1 MMLVT
6 VMLLKKLIKN
16 CPKKL
21 ENIYIKGLSS
31 DTRNLKKGEL
41 FFAIPSKKFSVEK
54 LIYLAKKKTC
64 SCNCYKSKRFKN
76 LKKLFISGT

>member
-54 LIYLAKKKTC
+54 LIYLAK
-64 SCNCYKSKRFKN
+64 NVQLQLLQVKRFKN

>member
-54 LIYLAKKKTC
+54 LIYLAKK
-64 SCNCYKSKRFKN
+64 NVQLQLLQVKRFKN

>member
-41 FFAIPSKKFSVEK
+41 FFAIPNKNFSVEK
-54 LIYLAKKKTC
+54 LIYLAKK
-64 SCNCYKSKRFKN
+64 NVQPRLLQVGRVKN
-76 LKKLFISGT
+76 LKKLFLSGT